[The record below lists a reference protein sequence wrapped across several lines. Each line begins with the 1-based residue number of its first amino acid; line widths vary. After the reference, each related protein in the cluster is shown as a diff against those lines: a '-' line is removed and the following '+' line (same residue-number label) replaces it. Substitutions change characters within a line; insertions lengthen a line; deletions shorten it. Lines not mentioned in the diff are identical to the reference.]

1 MLLRPVE
8 YGDFDEWLRMRLSLW
23 PEHSLGELREE
34 MEAILSDRTN
44 AVFVVVRPNGVLGGF
59 IEASQRKYAEGC
71 SSSPVGYIEGW
82 YVDPD
87 LRGQDIGRQLV
98 SAAESWAISEGMRE
112 LASDCQLE
120 NITSLKAHLA
130 LGYEEVERLIHFR
143 KLLVN
148 SN

>member
-8 YGDFDEWLRMRLSLW
+8 QGDFEEWLRMRRSLW
-23 PEHSLGELREE
+23 PEHSPGELRDE
-34 MEAILSDRTN
+34 MEAMLSDHTS
-44 AVFVVVRPNGVLGGF
+44 AVFVAVRPAGGLGGF

-87 LRGQDIGRQLV
+87 LRGQGIGGQLV
-98 SAAESWAISEGMRE
+98 SAAESWAMTEGLRE
-112 LASDCQLE
+112 MASDCELD
-120 NITSLKAHLA
+120 NITSLEAHTA

-143 KLLVN
+143 KSLVN
-148 SN
+148 SK

>member
-23 PEHSLGELREE
+23 PEHSPGELREE